1 MISIHII
8 YEYYKNIHINP
19 YKIAKY
25 IVNLCSKNYN
35 HIMIYFFLQEMI
47 YGGITVVNWGVII
60 LIILLV
66 LIVFYEAFLILKMR
80 NKIVTLRT
88 IKEKMYV
95 LSDKINALD
104 MNDKENVYNLLL
116 ETAIELIP
124 NASKGSILTQEEDGL
139 FHYKAL
145 IGYSEKIKKLTL
157 RNEEIFLYK
166 INNFTKTALITNP
179 RKLDEKIVDKSKID
193 TLKKYEALEI
203 NCIISSPIYIDKKF
217 VGIINVDGVNK
228 TRGFDKDD
236 IYIMNYIKNELQMA
250 LKTSSI
256 QSSLRYLA
264 NFDELT
270 GVFNRRYMKQLFI
283 KEIENIKITEQK
295 CVIVSMDIDNFKCI
309 NDTYGHSAGDAALR
323 IFSTILKQNI
333 RKTDIYGRLSGDEF
347 ALLLRNISK
356 EKAEEKMEDI
366 RQQLLKNNIGSIRL
380 SFSYGVYCLD
390 KDNMLPLEDIL
401 NVADKKMYNYKN
413 KIKKEKIKQYKDV
426 IEL

>member
-1 MISIHII
+1 MI
-8 YEYYKNIHINP
+8 
-19 YKIAKY
+19 
-25 IVNLCSKNYN
+25 
-35 HIMIYFFLQEMI
+35 F
-47 YGGITVVNWGVII
+47 GGITVLKWGAII

-66 LIVFYEAFLILKMR
+66 LIVFYETFLILKMR

-124 NASKGSILTQEEDGL
+124 NASKGSILTLEEDGL

-145 IGYSEKIKKLTL
+145 IGYSEKIKNLTL
-157 RNEEIFLYK
+157 RKEEIFLYK
-166 INNFTKTALITNP
+166 INNFTKTVLITDP
-179 RKLDEKIVDKSKID
+179 RKLDEKIVEKSKID
-193 TLKKYEALEI
+193 TLKRYEALEI

-217 VGIINVDGVNK
+217 VGIINVDGINK
-228 TRGFDKDD
+228 SRGFDKDD
-236 IYIMNYIKNELQMA
+236 IYIMNYIKNELQLA

-256 QSSLRYLA
+256 QSSLRYFA

-270 GVFNRRYMKQLFI
+270 GVFNRRYMKQLFA
-283 KEIENIKITEQK
+283 KEIENIKITGQK
-295 CVIVSMDIDNFKCI
+295 CVMVSMDIDNFKCI

-366 RQQLLKNNIGSIRL
+366 RQQLLGNNIGSIRL
-380 SFSYGVYCLD
+380 SFSYGVYYLD
-390 KDNMLPLEDIL
+390 SDNIL
-401 NVADKKMYNYKN
+401 SVEEILDATDKKMYKYKN
-413 KIKKEKIKQYKDV
+413 KRKKEKIKQYKDV

>member
-1 MISIHII
+1 MI
-8 YEYYKNIHINP
+8 
-19 YKIAKY
+19 
-25 IVNLCSKNYN
+25 C
-35 HIMIYFFLQEMI
+35 
-47 YGGITVVNWGVII
+47 GGITVVKWGAII
-60 LIILLV
+60 LITLLV
-66 LIVFYEAFLILKMR
+66 FMVFYEASLILKMR

-95 LSDKINALD
+95 LSDNINTLD

-124 NASKGSILTQEEDGL
+124 DASRGSILTLEGDGL

-145 IGYSEKIKKLTL
+145 IGYSEKVKKLTL
-157 RNEEIFLYK
+157 KREEIFLYK
-166 INNFTKTALITNP
+166 INNFAKTALITNP
-179 RKLDEKIVDKSKID
+179 RKLDEKIAEKSNVDA
-193 TLKKYEALEI
+193 LKKYEALDI

-217 VGIINVDGVNK
+217 IGIINVDGMNK
-228 TRGFDKDD
+228 SRSFDKED
-236 IYIMNYIKNELQMA
+236 IYIMNYIKNELQLA

-270 GVFNRRYMKQLFI
+270 GVFNRRYVKQLFA
-283 KEIENIKITEQK
+283 KEIENVKKTGQE

-347 ALLLRNISK
+347 AILLKDINK
-356 EKAEEKMEDI
+356 ERAKEKMESI
-366 RQQLLKNNIGSIRL
+366 KGELLKNNVGSICL
-380 SFSYGVYCLD
+380 SFSYGIYYLD
-390 KDNMLPLEDIL
+390 KNNILSVEDIL
-401 NVADKKMYNYKN
+401 NVTDKSMYKYKN
-413 KIKKEKIKQYKDV
+413 KRKKENINQYDDV
-426 IEL
+426 MEL

>member
-1 MISIHII
+1 
-8 YEYYKNIHINP
+8 
-19 YKIAKY
+19 
-25 IVNLCSKNYN
+25 
-35 HIMIYFFLQEMI
+35 MI
-47 YGGITVVNWGVII
+47 YGGITVLKWGAII

-66 LIVFYEAFLILKMR
+66 LIVFYETFLILKMR

-124 NASKGSILTQEEDGL
+124 NASKGSILTLEEDGL

-145 IGYSEKIKKLTL
+145 IGYSEKIKNLTL
-157 RNEEIFLYK
+157 RKEEIFLYK
-166 INNFTKTALITNP
+166 INNFTKTVLITDP
-179 RKLDEKIVDKSKID
+179 RKLDEKIVEKSKID
-193 TLKKYEALEI
+193 TLKRYEALEI

-217 VGIINVDGVNK
+217 VGIINVDGINK
-228 TRGFDKDD
+228 SRGFDKDD
-236 IYIMNYIKNELQMA
+236 IYIMNYIKNELQLA

-256 QSSLRYLA
+256 QSSLRYFA

-270 GVFNRRYMKQLFI
+270 GVFNRRYMKQLFA
-283 KEIENIKITEQK
+283 KEIENIKITGQK
-295 CVIVSMDIDNFKCI
+295 CVMVSMDIDNFKCI

-366 RQQLLKNNIGSIRL
+366 RQQLLGNNIGSIRL
-380 SFSYGVYCLD
+380 SFSYGVYYLD
-390 KDNMLPLEDIL
+390 SDNMLSVEEIL
-401 NVADKKMYNYKN
+401 DATDKKMYKYKN
-413 KIKKEKIKQYKDV
+413 KRKKEKIKQYKDV

>member
-1 MISIHII
+1 MV
-8 YEYYKNIHINP
+8 K
-19 YKIAKY
+19 
-25 IVNLCSKNYN
+25 
-35 HIMIYFFLQEMI
+35 
-47 YGGITVVNWGVII
+47 WGAII
-60 LIILLV
+60 LITLLA

-80 NKIVTLRT
+80 NKIATLRT
-88 IKEKMYV
+88 IKEKMYI
-95 LSDKINALD
+95 LSDRINTLD

-124 NASKGSILTQEEDGL
+124 NASKGSILTLEEDGL

-157 RNEEIFLYK
+157 KKEEVFLYE

-179 RKLDEKIVDKSKID
+179 KKLDEKIVEKDNVD
-193 TLKKYEALEI
+193 ELKRYEALNI

-217 VGIINVDGVNK
+217 IGIINVDGINK
-228 TRGFDKDD
+228 GKGFDKED
-236 IYIMNYIKNELQMA
+236 IYIMNYIKNELQLA

-256 QSSLRYLA
+256 QSSLRHLA

-270 GVFNRRYMKQLFI
+270 GVFNRRYMKQLFA
-283 KEIENIKITEQK
+283 KEIENIKITGEK

-323 IFSTILKQNI
+323 IFSAILKQNI

-347 ALLLRNISK
+347 ALFLRNIDK

-366 RQQLLKNNIGSIRL
+366 RELLLKNNIGSIRL
-380 SFSYGVYCLD
+380 SFSYGVYYLD
-390 KDNMLPLEDIL
+390 KDNMLSVEDIL
-401 NVADKKMYNYKN
+401 NVTDKKMYKYKN
-413 KIKKEKIKQYKDV
+413 NRKKQNIKQYKDV

>member
-1 MISIHII
+1 
-8 YEYYKNIHINP
+8 
-19 YKIAKY
+19 
-25 IVNLCSKNYN
+25 
-35 HIMIYFFLQEMI
+35 MI
-47 YGGITVVNWGVII
+47 YGGITVLKWGAII

-66 LIVFYEAFLILKMR
+66 LIVFYETFLILKMR

-124 NASKGSILTQEEDGL
+124 NASKGSILTLEEDGL

-145 IGYSEKIKKLTL
+145 IGYSEKIKNLTL
-157 RNEEIFLYK
+157 RKEEIFLYK
-166 INNFTKTALITNP
+166 INNFTKTVLITDP

-217 VGIINVDGVNK
+217 VGIINVDGINK
-228 TRGFDKDD
+228 SRGFDKDD
-236 IYIMNYIKNELQMA
+236 IYIMNYIKNELQLA

-256 QSSLRYLA
+256 QSSLRYFA

-270 GVFNRRYMKQLFI
+270 GVFNRRYMKQLFA
-283 KEIENIKITEQK
+283 KEIENIKITGQK

-366 RQQLLKNNIGSIRL
+366 RRQLLGNNIGSIRL
-380 SFSYGVYCLD
+380 SFSYGVYYLD
-390 KDNMLPLEDIL
+390 KDNMLSVEEIL
-401 NVADKKMYNYKN
+401 DATDKKMYKYKN
-413 KIKKEKIKQYKDV
+413 KRKKEKIKQYKDV